1 MTTTSALVHTTT
13 EPMPSPAFAAQD
25 ESIEVS
31 IVMPCLNERD
41 TIGECV
47 RKARNALIE
56 HGLNGEV
63 VVSDNGST
71 DGSIEIARGEGAIVV
86 KQPERGYGAAYLK
99 GIRSARGRYIII
111 GDSDDTYDFGDA
123 PLLLERLRKGDD
135 VVLGSRFMG
144 QILPGAMPWPN
155 RYIGNPILTGMLNLL
170 FGLRIS
176 DAHSGLRAFT
186 REAWAAMDLRTTGME
201 FASEML
207 IKASMRKLHI
217 AEIPITYHPRV
228 GDSKLNRIGDAWRH
242 VRFMLLFSPGPL
254 FVLPGLISLGLGL
267 LLVAALFSGPLTLG
281 TLYVGVHYMVLGS
294 ALSVLGLML
303 LTFGVSAKAYAFSE
317 ELVEKDGWID
327 ALLKVFTLERG
338 LFVGGALV
346 LVGAVIFVNI
356 LFQYINGDRQL
367 FNQLVYLHQSLA
379 GATLL
384 LIGMQIASSAFFL
397 SLLEIARQHS
407 GSGE

>member
-1 MTTTSALVHTTT
+1 
-13 EPMPSPAFAAQD
+13 
-25 ESIEVS
+25 
-31 IVMPCLNERD
+31 MPCLNERD

-47 RKARNALIE
+47 RKARAALAAN
-56 HGLNGEV
+56 HLNGEV
-63 VVSDNGST
+63 IVSDNGST
-71 DGSIEIARGEGAIVV
+71 DGSLEIATEAGAIIVH
-86 KQPERGYGAAYLK
+86 QPQRGYGAAYLM
-99 GIRSARGRYIII
+99 GIRHARGKYIII

-123 PLLLERLRKGDD
+123 PLLLDRLRAGDD

-155 RYIGNPILTGMLNLL
+155 RYIGNPILNGMLNLL

-207 IKASMRKLHI
+207 IKASLRRLRI
-217 AEIPITYHPRV
+217 AEIPITYHPRL
-228 GDSKLNRIGDAWRH
+228 GDSKLNRIEDAWRH

-254 FVLPGLISLGLGL
+254 FVLPGLIALVVGLILVIALVGGPFSLG
-267 LLVAALFSGPLTLG
+267 PM
-281 TLYVGVHYMVLGS
+281 YVGVHYMVLGS
-294 ALSVLGLML
+294 LLSVLGLML
-303 LTFGVSAKAYAFSE
+303 LTFGVSAKAYAFRE
-317 ELVEKDGWID
+317 HLVEQDRWID
-327 ALLKVFTLERG
+327 ALMSVFTLERG
-338 LFVGGALV
+338 LLIGGGLAAIGAVVFINILLQYVGG
-346 LVGAVIFVNI
+346 
-356 LFQYINGDRQL
+356 DRAL

-384 LIGMQIASSAFFL
+384 LLGVQIASSSFFL
-397 SLLEIARQHS
+397 SLLDIARQHS